1 MDFLTLAGAFGGGLI
16 GAYMGALPAFIMTGL
31 FALVGGLL
39 QAAGV
44 TGDIA
49 LLGVAFN
56 SFIGPH
62 TAFAGGVAAA
72 AYAGRKKELASGADI
87 LSSLNGLGSPD
98 VLLVGGLFGLA
109 GGVIK
114 ALLAMIPVFGAITDL
129 PGTTVFIL
137 ALVCRFGFGNSGLLG
152 SYPNGG
158 HEWFSGGKGFGCN
171 VMLGLGLGLAI
182 STMAAYFFTT
192 GNDVALG
199 MWPFVC
205 FGFSAVTLIFTQTG
219 FATPATHHISLIGAY
234 ASVVG
239 VTAWGPTAGVLFGTL
254 FAVIAS
260 LVGDFVGKSFNTNVD
275 SHIDPPATTIWILA
289 CIVHLIAMGLGAAP
303 GAIIIG

>member
-49 LLGVAFN
+49 LLDVAFN

-109 GGVIK
+109 GGVIN
-114 ALLAMIPVFGAITDL
+114 
-129 PGTTVFIL
+129 

-239 VTAWGPTAGVLFGTL
+239 VTAWGPTAGVIFGTL

-289 CIVHLIAMGLGAAP
+289 CIVHLVAMGLGAAL